1 MGKPSLKAELLFNLA
16 FLASAALL
24 LGVASVLV
32 LQALTA
38 GLTTGQLLPLVLVTV
53 AVDVGV
59 FIIFGRYLV
68 TRHVLR
74 PVERLVRAA
83 DAVAAGDLA
92 ARAPDAETRDFST
105 LGERLNRMT
114 DRLLDAQS
122 QLVRTEKLASVG
134 RLAAGLAHEI
144 GNPLGAIGTYVEV
157 ARRRGGDPEVT
168 AGMTRELERIDRIVR
183 GLLEYARPK
192 DEAVRA
198 LDVGAVAGAAF
209 ELIRGQGA
217 FKKCEPRLD
226 LGPDLPPVRG
236 RAHALEQALV
246 NLLLN
251 AVDAAPAQGPVI
263 LGARR
268 WRFVPE
274 EAGLSPQRATD
285 PERRSYARSSE
296 RRAAIPSLP
305 DLETGAVGAL
315 IFVSDS
321 GPGVPLEDRGRV
333 FEPFYTTK
341 EPGRGTGLGLAIVA
355 RTVFDMG
362 GLVWVEDAR
371 EGGAAFKLFLPEA
384 PP

>member
-24 LGVASVLV
+24 LGVATVLV
-32 LQALTA
+32 LQSLTA
-38 GLTTGQLLPLVLVTV
+38 GLTSGQLLPLVLVTV
-53 AVDVGV
+53 AVDIAV
-59 FIIFGRYLV
+59 FIVFGRYLV
-68 TRHVLR
+68 TRHVLT
-74 PVERLVRAA
+74 PLERLMRAA
-83 DAVAAGDLA
+83 DAVAEGDLA
-92 ARAPDAETRDFST
+92 ARAPEAETRDFTT

-157 ARRRGGDPEVT
+157 ARRRGGDPEIT
-168 AGMTRELERIDRIVR
+168 AGMNRELERIDRIVR

-192 DEAVRA
+192 DEAVQA
-198 LDVGAVAGAAF
+198 LEVAAVAESAF
-209 ELIRGQGA
+209 ELIKAQGA
-217 FKKCEPRLD
+217 FKRCTARFD
-226 LGPDLPPVRG
+226 VGPDLPRVRG

-251 AVDAAPAQGPVI
+251 AVDAVPSQGPVV
-263 LGARR
+263 LGVRR
-268 WRFVPE
+268 WVLDPDRVHLAPRRSTDSGNRNFE
-274 EAGLSPQRATD
+274 RA
-285 PERRSYARSSE
+285 PERNA
-296 RRAAIPSLP
+296 SLP
-305 DLETGAVGAL
+305 TAPDLSAGAVGAL
-315 IFVSDS
+315 VFVADGGS
-321 GPGVPLEDRGRV
+321 GVPREDRARV

-355 RTVFDMG
+355 RTVFDLG
-362 GLVWVEDAR
+362 GLVWVEEAR

-384 PP
+384 RL